1 MKVLIADDE
10 KNIRESLKRYLALE
24 DIETICAE
32 NGLSARR
39 HLEDTP
45 FDAAVLDLKMP
56 GFSGMELLQWIRCEG
71 IDIPVIMI
79 SAHGEIHDAVEA
91 MKTGAK
97 DYIVKPFD
105 PEELLIRLRRI
116 AEEHILRRKVSAEIK
131 KTDSGKQETK
141 NQVMRDIYRMAE
153 KIGGTRS
160 TVLITG
166 ESGTGKEVLARRIH
180 QLSQNP
186 SGPFIPVN
194 IGGLP
199 ETLVE
204 SELFGYEKGA
214 FTGADRQKPGMFELA
229 TGGTIFLDE
238 IGEIPP
244 QLQVNLLRVLQD
256 KRVRRLGGARD
267 LPVDVRIIAATN
279 VDLETR
285 VREGKFREDLFYRLN
300 IIRFHL
306 PPLRDRLEDLPVII
320 GNLLKDLNLRMGKAI
335 ESVDGE
341 AMAILH
347 SYNFPGNIRELENLL
362 ERACIFAEG
371 QALTAGDFK
380 INLQSSVS
388 GRAGS
393 RPEPSGRALKDL
405 ERRAILDALHR
416 WEGNRTKAAE
426 ELGISRRTII
436 NKIREYGIV

>member
-1 MKVLIADDE
+1 
-10 KNIRESLKRYLALE
+10 
-24 DIETICAE
+24 
-32 NGLSARR
+32 
-39 HLEDTP
+39 
-45 FDAAVLDLKMP
+45 
-56 GFSGMELLQWIRCEG
+56 
-71 IDIPVIMI
+71 
-79 SAHGEIHDAVEA
+79 
-91 MKTGAK
+91 
-97 DYIVKPFD
+97 
-105 PEELLIRLRRI
+105 
-116 AEEHILRRKVSAEIK
+116 
-131 KTDSGKQETK
+131 
-141 NQVMRDIYRMAE
+141 
-153 KIGGTRS
+153 
-160 TVLITG
+160 
-166 ESGTGKEVLARRIH
+166 
-180 QLSQNP
+180 
-186 SGPFIPVN
+186 VN

-214 FTGADRQKPGMFELA
+214 FTGADRQKQGMFELA
-229 TGGTIFLDE
+229 AGGTIFLDE

-279 VDLETR
+279 VDLETL

-306 PPLRDRLEDLPVII
+306 PPLRDRLGDLPVII
-320 GNLLKDLNLRMGKAI
+320 GNLLKDLNLRMGKAF

-347 SYNFPGNIRELENLL
+347 SYDFPGNIRELENLL

-371 QALTAGDFK
+371 QVLTAGDFN
-380 INLQSSVS
+380 INLQSSVLA
-388 GRAGS
+388 RAGS
-393 RPEPSGRALKDL
+393 RHESSDRTLKDL
-405 ERRAILDALHR
+405 ERRAILEALQR